1 MPLDMTGRPKSYLLL
16 NTGRRYCPVASD
28 LVFPTCLKL
37 SSTSVLSSSEEN
49 NQDRSG
55 T

>member
-1 MPLDMTGRPKSYLLL
+1 MPLDMTGHLKSYLLL
-16 NTGRRYCPVASD
+16 NTGRRYCLMASN

-49 NQDRSG
+49 SQDQSAM
-55 T
+55 